1 MCEMM
6 VARLKMGLF
15 IALFLSP
22 ILVQVWSM
30 RLDAFLNGSQSYPP
44 LVTVNAGAK

>member
-1 MCEMM
+1 MCEML

-22 ILVQVWSM
+22 VFVQVWSKH
-30 RLDAFLNGSQSYPP
+30 LDAFLNGSQSYPP
-44 LVTVNAGAK
+44 LVTVNAGAR